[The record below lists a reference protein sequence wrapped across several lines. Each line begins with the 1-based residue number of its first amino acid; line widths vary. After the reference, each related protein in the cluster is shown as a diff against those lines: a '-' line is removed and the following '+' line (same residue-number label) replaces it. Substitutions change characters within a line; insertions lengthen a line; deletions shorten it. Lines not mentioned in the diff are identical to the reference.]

1 LFFLEYKSIF
11 GTNYGE
17 INDSVSTAN
26 RFTKSQ
32 GIFMAQ
38 LDKIFKAAINLNA
51 SDVHVV
57 PQEPIIV
64 RRLGKMTKSKSEKLS
79 PDSARRIILEILT
92 DKQKKKL
99 AHDKQLDFAYEI
111 SEVGRFRGSAM
122 IHHTGLSAVFRVIP
136 PAIKTLAELGLPDVV
151 TKVLDNHQGL
161 ILVTGATGQG
171 KSTTL
176 AGMVDYINTNRA
188 HHILTIEDPIE
199 FIHPQK
205 AGVVNQRQLAR
216 DTLSYENALRAA
228 LREDPDVIVIGELR
242 SLDTIAMAISA
253 AETGHLVIGTMAT
266 FSAPKTIDRIIDAYP
281 PNEQNQ
287 IRTML
292 GESFRAVITQRL
304 IPGADDK
311 CMVLATEILIGT
323 VPMSKLIRD
332 GKTFQIP
339 SMMQTG
345 KNVGMQIM
353 DECILSLVQEG
364 KISAQAAHKNANDPK
379 LFEKLVK
386 DELEK
391 SN

>member
-1 LFFLEYKSIF
+1 M
-11 GTNYGE
+11 
-17 INDSVSTAN
+17 V
-26 RFTKSQ
+26 
-32 GIFMAQ
+32 Q
-38 LDKIFKAAINLNA
+38 LDKVFKAAINFNA
-51 SDVHVV
+51 SDVHIV
-57 PQEPIIV
+57 PGEPFII
-64 RRLGKMTKSKSEKLS
+64 RRLARMVKMKSEKLS
-79 PDSARRIILEILT
+79 QEHARRIIFEILT
-92 DKQKKKL
+92 EEQKKKL
-99 AHDKQLDFAYEI
+99 KHDKQLDFAYEI
-111 SEVGRFRGSAM
+111 TGLGRFRGSAM
-122 IHHTGLSAVFRVIP
+122 LHNTGLSAVFRVIP
-136 PAIKTLAELGLPDVV
+136 PEIKTLAELGLPDVV

-199 FIHPQK
+199 FIHPK
-205 AGVVNQRQLAR
+205 KRGVVNQRQLAK

-228 LREDPDVIVIGELR
+228 LRQDPDVIVIGELR
-242 SLDTIAMAISA
+242 SLDTISMAISA

-304 IPGADDK
+304 IPGADEK
-311 CMVLATEILIGT
+311 SMALATEILIGT

-345 KNVGMQIM
+345 KSVGMQIM
-353 DECILSLVQEG
+353 DECILSLLQEG
-364 KISAQAAHKNANDPK
+364 KITAQSAQKYANDPK
-379 LFEKLVK
+379 LFEKFVK
-386 DELEK
+386 DQVEK
-391 SN
+391 GNS

>member
-1 LFFLEYKSIF
+1 
-11 GTNYGE
+11 
-17 INDSVSTAN
+17 
-26 RFTKSQ
+26 
-32 GIFMAQ
+32 
-38 LDKIFKAAINLNA
+38 
-51 SDVHVV
+51 
-57 PQEPIIV
+57 
-64 RRLGKMTKSKSEKLS
+64 
-79 PDSARRIILEILT
+79 
-92 DKQKKKL
+92 
-99 AHDKQLDFAYEI
+99 
-111 SEVGRFRGSAM
+111 
-122 IHHTGLSAVFRVIP
+122 VIP
-136 PAIKTLAELGLPDVV
+136 PEIKTLAELGLPDVV

-199 FIHPQK
+199 FIHPK
-205 AGVVNQRQLAR
+205 KRGVVNQRQLAR

-242 SLDTIAMAISA
+242 SLDTISMAISA

-281 PNEQNQ
+281 PDEQNQ

-304 IPGADDK
+304 IPGADEK
-311 CMVLATEILIGT
+311 SMALATEILIGT

-345 KNVGMQIM
+345 KSVGMQIM
-353 DECILSLVQEG
+353 DECILSLLQEG
-364 KISAQAAHKNANDPK
+364 KITAQSAQKYANDPK
-379 LFEKLVK
+379 FFEKFGG
-386 DELEK
+386 
-391 SN
+391 